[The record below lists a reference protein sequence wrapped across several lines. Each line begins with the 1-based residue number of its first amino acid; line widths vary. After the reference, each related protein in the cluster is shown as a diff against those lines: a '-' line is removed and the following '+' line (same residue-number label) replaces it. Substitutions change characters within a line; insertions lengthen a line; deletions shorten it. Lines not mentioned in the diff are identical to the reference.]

1 MAEPRVEVKDEP
13 EVKVAE
19 TFTQETVEEKPVEAR
34 PVEVKAAPVKRE
46 EKKKV
51 SLDEIDKKLDEILD
65 IDLGSV

>member
-1 MAEPRVEVKDEP
+1 
-13 EVKVAE
+13 
-19 TFTQETVEEKPVEAR
+19 
-34 PVEVKAAPVKRE
+34 VKRE